1 MRRMVRVRVHPID
14 GSIAQS
20 FIERLLM
27 FDVELCLD
35 DGDVQFIRQQHATL
49 LEAGIAKVTAT
60 SDADQVFTLFNQM
73 NTIEINT
80 RCSMVLHDVLPSGEN
95 HGLIN
100 PGLDTIWASIDSN
113 IEGDE
118 SHYWVAESDVVDALV
133 RIALHQPELPNHI
146 DIAGRRRWSTQQTH
160 HEMKMLYNRTRAG
173 STGQFTAT
181 LLDQPSSP
189 TIAVVPINAAHQSTR
204 PSLGQIHDVLEQ
216 CDGQGWQPTSPLRT
230 AMMVYLAGKI
240 ND

>member
-1 MRRMVRVRVHPID
+1 MVRVRVHPID
-14 GSIAQS
+14 GSIAKS

-35 DGDVQFIRQQHATL
+35 EGDVQFIRQQHATL
-49 LEAGIAKVTAT
+49 LEAGIAKVTAA
-60 SDADQVFTLFNQM
+60 SDAVQVFTLFNEM
-73 NTIEINT
+73 NTIEING

-160 HEMKMLYNRTRAG
+160 HEMQMLYNRTRAG

-230 AMMVYLAGKI
+230 AMMVYLAGKL

>member
-49 LEAGIAKVTAT
+49 LEASIAKVTAT
-60 SDADQVFTLFNQM
+60 SDADQVFTFFNEI
-73 NTIEINT
+73 NTIEING
-80 RCSMVLHDVLPSGEN
+80 RCSLLLHDVLPSGEN

-133 RIALHQPELPNHI
+133 RIALHQPKLPKHI
-146 DIAGRRRWSTQQTH
+146 DIAGRRRWSAQQTH
-160 HEMKMLYNRTRAG
+160 HEMQMLYNRTRAG

-189 TIAVVPINAAHQSTR
+189 TIEVVLINAAHQSTR

-230 AMMVYLAGKI
+230 AMMVYLAGKL

>member
-1 MRRMVRVRVHPID
+1 VRRMVRVRVHPID

-35 DGDVQFIRQQHATL
+35 ESDVQFIRQQYATL
-49 LEAGIAKVTAT
+49 LEAGIAKVT
-60 SDADQVFTLFNQM
+60 SSGDADQVFTFFNEM
-73 NTIEINT
+73 NTIEING

-95 HGLIN
+95 HGLTN
-100 PGLDTIWASIDSN
+100 SGLDSIWGSIHSN

-160 HEMKMLYNRTRAG
+160 HEMQMLYNRTRAG

-181 LLDQPSSP
+181 MLDQPASP
-189 TIAVVPINAAHQSTR
+189 TIEVVPINAAHQSMR
-204 PSLGQIHDVLEQ
+204 PSLGPIHDVLEQ
-216 CDGQGWQPTSPLRT
+216 CDGQGWQPTSPLRS
-230 AMMVYLAGKI
+230 AMMVYLAGKL

>member
-49 LEAGIAKVTAT
+49 LEASIAKVTAT
-60 SDADQVFTLFNQM
+60 SDADQVFTFFNEI
-73 NTIEINT
+73 NTIEING
-80 RCSMVLHDVLPSGEN
+80 RCSLLLHDVLPSGEN

-133 RIALHQPELPNHI
+133 RIALHQPKLPKHI
-146 DIAGRRRWSTQQTH
+146 DIAGRRRWSAQQTH
-160 HEMKMLYNRTRAG
+160 HEMQMLYNRTRAG

-189 TIAVVPINAAHQSTR
+189 TIEVVPINAAHQSTR

-230 AMMVYLAGKI
+230 AMMVYLAGKL

>member
-1 MRRMVRVRVHPID
+1 MVRVRVHPID

-49 LEAGIAKVTAT
+49 LEASIAKVTAT
-60 SDADQVFTLFNQM
+60 SDADQVFTLFNEM
-73 NTIEINT
+73 NTIEINGV
-80 RCSMVLHDVLPSGEN
+80 CSMVLHDVLPSGEN

-160 HEMKMLYNRTRAG
+160 REMQMLYNRTRAG

-230 AMMVYLAGKI
+230 AMMVYLAGKL

>member
-1 MRRMVRVRVHPID
+1 MVRVRVHPID

-49 LEAGIAKVTAT
+49 LEASIAKVTAT
-60 SDADQVFTLFNQM
+60 SDADQVFTLFNEM
-73 NTIEINT
+73 NTIEINGV
-80 RCSMVLHDVLPSGEN
+80 CSMVLHDVLPSGEN

-100 PGLDTIWASIDSN
+100 PSLDTIWASIDSN

-160 HEMKMLYNRTRAG
+160 REMQMLYNRTRAG

-230 AMMVYLAGKI
+230 AMMVYLAGKL

>member
-1 MRRMVRVRVHPID
+1 MVRVRVHPID

-49 LEAGIAKVTAT
+49 LEASIAKVTAT
-60 SDADQVFTLFNQM
+60 SDADQVFTLFNEM
-73 NTIEINT
+73 NTIEING

-100 PGLDTIWASIDSN
+100 PSLDTIWASIDSN

-160 HEMKMLYNRTRAG
+160 REMQMLYNRTRAG

-230 AMMVYLAGKI
+230 AMMVYLAGKL

>member
-1 MRRMVRVRVHPID
+1 MVRVRVHPID

-49 LEAGIAKVTAT
+49 LEASIAKVTAT
-60 SDADQVFTLFNQM
+60 SDADQVFTLFKEM
-73 NTIEINT
+73 NTIEING

-160 HEMKMLYNRTRAG
+160 REMQMLYNRTRAG

-230 AMMVYLAGKI
+230 AMMVYLAGKL

>member
-49 LEAGIAKVTAT
+49 LEASIAKVTAT
-60 SDADQVFTLFNQM
+60 SDADQVFTLFNEM
-73 NTIEINT
+73 NTIEING

-100 PGLDTIWASIDSN
+100 PSLDTIWASIDSN

-160 HEMKMLYNRTRAG
+160 REMQMLYNRTRAG

-230 AMMVYLAGKI
+230 AMMVYLAGKL

>member
-1 MRRMVRVRVHPID
+1 
-14 GSIAQS
+14 
-20 FIERLLM
+20 
-27 FDVELCLD
+27 
-35 DGDVQFIRQQHATL
+35 
-49 LEAGIAKVTAT
+49 
-60 SDADQVFTLFNQM
+60 
-73 NTIEINT
+73 
-80 RCSMVLHDVLPSGEN
+80 MVLHDVLPSGEN

-118 SHYWVAESDVVDALV
+118 SHYWLAESDVVDALV

-160 HEMKMLYNRTRAG
+160 HEMQMLYNRTRAG

-230 AMMVYLAGKI
+230 AMMVYLAGKL

>member
-1 MRRMVRVRVHPID
+1 MVRVRVHPID

-49 LEAGIAKVTAT
+49 LEASIAKVTAT
-60 SDADQVFTLFNQM
+60 SDADQVFTFFNEI
-73 NTIEINT
+73 NTIEING
-80 RCSMVLHDVLPSGEN
+80 RCSLLLHDVLPSGEN

-133 RIALHQPELPNHI
+133 RIALHQPKLPKHI
-146 DIAGRRRWSTQQTH
+146 DIAGRRRWSAQQTH
-160 HEMKMLYNRTRAG
+160 HEMQMLYNRTRAG

-189 TIAVVPINAAHQSTR
+189 TIEVVLINAAHQSTR

-230 AMMVYLAGKI
+230 AMMVYLAGKL

>member
-49 LEAGIAKVTAT
+49 LEASIAKVTAT
-60 SDADQVFTLFNQM
+60 SDADQVFTLFNEM
-73 NTIEINT
+73 NTIEINGV
-80 RCSMVLHDVLPSGEN
+80 CSMVLHDVLPSGEN

-160 HEMKMLYNRTRAG
+160 REMQMLYNRTRAG

-230 AMMVYLAGKI
+230 AMMVYLAGKL